1 MINSKSWR
9 YFNKLRDL
17 LHQLEKAILALL
29 LTTMILLAALQIL
42 MRNLWDSGLPWAD
55 PSLRTIVLWLA
66 MMGAM
71 AATRDH
77 SHIRIDLL
85 SRFLPPHAK
94 QLNSRITNLFTGV
107 ICGLLAWHG
116 ARFVY
121 YEWQD
126 GMMLFDN
133 IPAWYAEAII
143 PIGFG
148 IMAIRF
154 LLDTLLGEQW
164 EGGRS

>member
-1 MINSKSWR
+1 MISPKSR
-9 YFNKLRDL
+9 QRFNFFRDL
-17 LHQLEKAILALL
+17 LHQLEKGILALL

-85 SRFLPPHAK
+85 SRFLPPKAK
-94 QLNSRITNLFTGV
+94 RFNSRITDLFAGLV
-107 ICGLLAWHG
+107 CSLLAWHG

-133 IPAWYAEAII
+133 IPAWYAEIII

-148 IMAIRF
+148 VMALRF
-154 LLDTLLGEQW
+154 LLDAILGEEW
-164 EGGRS
+164 EESA

>member
-1 MINSKSWR
+1 MISHKNR
-9 YFNKLRDL
+9 QRFNTVRDL
-17 LHQLEKAILALL
+17 LHQLEKGILALL
-29 LTTMILLAALQIL
+29 LTTMILLASLQII
-42 MRNLWDSGLPWAD
+42 MRNFWDSGLPWAD

-85 SRFLPPHAK
+85 SRFLPPHLS
-94 QLNSRITNLFTGV
+94 QLNKRFTDLFTSV
-107 ICGLLAWHG
+107 VCGILAWHG

-154 LLDTLLGEQW
+154 LLDTLMGEQW
-164 EGGRS
+164 EEEIS

>member
-1 MINSKSWR
+1 MISKKSLQLFLHFR
-9 YFNKLRDL
+9 NL
-17 LHQLEKAILALL
+17 LHCLEKSILALL
-29 LTTMILLAALQIL
+29 LTIMILLAALQIV
-42 MRNLWDSGLPWAD
+42 MRNIWDSGLPWAD

-85 SRFLPPHAK
+85 SRFLPPRAK
-94 QLNSRITNLFTGV
+94 RLNNRITDLFTGL
-107 ICGLLAWHG
+107 ICALLAWHG

-121 YEWQD
+121 FEWQD
-126 GMMLFDN
+126 NMMIFDN

-154 LLDTLLGEQW
+154 LLDALLGEYWQ
-164 EGGRS
+164 ERG

>member
-1 MINSKSWR
+1 MTRNNSIR
-9 YFNKLRDL
+9 YFLRFRDL
-17 LHQLEKAILALL
+17 LHNLEKGILALL
-29 LTTMILLAALQIL
+29 LTTMVLLAALQIL
-42 MRNLWDSGLPWAD
+42 MRNIWGSGLPWAD

-71 AATRDH
+71 AATREH
-77 SHIRIDLL
+77 SHIRIDIL
-85 SRFLPPHAK
+85 SRFLPARAK
-94 QLNSRITNLFTGV
+94 QISSRITNLFTGV
-107 ICGLLAWHG
+107 VCGLLAWHG

-121 YEWQD
+121 FEWQD
-126 GMMLFDN
+126 GMMLFDD

-154 LLDTLLGEQW
+154 LLDAAMGEQW
-164 EGGRS
+164 EEPH

>member
-1 MINSKSWR
+1 MISTKSR
-9 YFNKLRDL
+9 QCFIFFRDL
-17 LHQLEKAILALL
+17 MHQLEKGILALL
-29 LTTMILLAALQIL
+29 LTIMILLAALQIL

-85 SRFLPPHAK
+85 SHFLPPK
-94 QLNSRITNLFTGV
+94 VKRFNNQITNLFAGLV
-107 ICGLLAWHG
+107 CGLLAWHG

-126 GMMLFDN
+126 NMMLFDD
-133 IPAWYAEAII
+133 IPAWCAEIII

-154 LLDTLLGEQW
+154 LLDTILGEEW
-164 EGGRS
+164 EEST

>member
-1 MINSKSWR
+1 MSGLFYR
-9 YFNKLRDL
+9 VREL
-17 LHQLEKAILALL
+17 LHHIEKGILALL
-29 LTTMILLAALQIL
+29 LTAMVLLAALQIL
-42 MRNLWDSGLPWAD
+42 MRNIWDSGLPWAD

-85 SRFLPPHAK
+85 SRFLPPLAK
-94 QLNSRITNLFTGV
+94 GASTRITNLFTGLV
-107 ICGLLAWHG
+107 CGLLAWHG

-121 YEWQD
+121 FEWQD
-126 GMMLFDN
+126 GIMVFGN
-133 IPAWYAEAII
+133 IPAWYAESII

-148 IMAIRF
+148 VMAIRF
-154 LLDTLLGEQW
+154 LLDAVIGDQW
-164 EGGRS
+164 EEQE